1 MSAVS
6 GRLLPSGS
14 HGTCR
19 RTARASVPSKEET
32 NPVRRNATRR
42 RQTLLLLL
50 LRRLGPPACTRLPVN
65 DPRLAVPECRP
76 SLWRLPTSS
85 TTCLSTERDL
95 LPTARLKWATFRC
108 PGEPLP
114 QAGGFFGE
122 FELHKT
128 RVGSSPETNA
138 GALHRAGRQGVRRS
152 ASRSG
157 TAGMEKWETKR
168 GQAWLTFMT
177 VGGFVTTS

>member
-14 HGTCR
+14 HGTCW
-19 RTARASVPSKEET
+19 RTARASAPSGDDT

-42 RQTLLLLL
+42 GQTLLLLR
-50 LRRLGPPACTRLPVN
+50 LRRLERPACTRLPVN

-76 SLWRLPTSS
+76 SLWRLSTSS

-95 LPTARLKWATFRC
+95 LPTARLEWATFRC

-114 QAGGFFGE
+114 QTGGFVGE

-128 RVGSSPETNA
+128 QVGSSPETNA

-152 ASRSG
+152 AFRLDTS
-157 TAGMEKWETKR
+157 GMEKWKTKR